1 MQLFRARCS
10 GAPVP
15 KKLIKEKNLF
25 ILCDL
30 MHRWKNLTQSNRSW
44 SLINN
49 VLVSFCTS
57 ASRHLQFF
65 QVSAS
70 SSFVV
75 LILQLQWC
83 IGPESVKKTIIFLF
97 LVHLF
102 FTVSWSQVHLN
113 DYLSSLT
120 AVALW
125 GALDC
130 PLVSWASWE
139 RKLGTRCAAV
149 GGLHPHNLITSQSP
163 YHPIPSHLAL
173 EIQNINFGGI
183 KTSKSSK

>member
-1 MQLFRARCS
+1 M
-10 GAPVP
+10 
-15 KKLIKEKNLF
+15 
-25 ILCDL
+25 
-30 MHRWKNLTQSNRSW
+30 SW
-44 SLINN
+44 SL
-49 VLVSFCTS
+49 TS

-139 RKLGTRCAAV
+139 RKLGTRYATV

-163 YHPIPSHLAL
+163 YHPVPSHLAL

-183 KTSKSSK
+183 KTSKIVSSNLSVKRKKKIIVWNEKNNHKNYTIYRRNIYNIQTLKG